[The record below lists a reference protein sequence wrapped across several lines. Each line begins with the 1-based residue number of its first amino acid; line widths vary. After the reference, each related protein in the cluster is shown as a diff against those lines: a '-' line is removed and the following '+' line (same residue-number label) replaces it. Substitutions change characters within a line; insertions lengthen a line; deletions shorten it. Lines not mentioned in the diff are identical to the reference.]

1 MSTNK
6 GFSLDY
12 DKPSLPYIKGFKT
25 VIKSHTPPP
34 PFENEYPRKIP
45 EGAPSDFTHKNYVF
59 EYPPLENPLDSD
71 SSQSKVADLE
81 IIEAIATGDSRGA
94 QVVLCKITPP
104 DNKCYQAVAKIYDAL
119 YYKFLGK
126 TTPLLSDDV
135 VFRAD
140 RDYTS
145 EAAAYEHLQA
155 TGQTGT
161 SAPDYFG
168 SWTFTLPCQ
177 GPQKKVDRPIRLIL
191 MEYLNGARMIDLFR
205 VSSSGRPNA
214 FHYQKGFRLEV
225 MKEVLELISR
235 LARAGIRRSGLAP
248 QNAMLVPRPEPHWTE
263 AQVPRVV
270 FIDYHLT
277 SIDRTVKS
285 SEGNNLQNP
294 EKPQSPMKTF
304 WAKDFSFF
312 SGWIPTEWHIYGGHR
327 KWLVDRFGANDMKD
341 TYAPVDLTELQS
353 ANDGTDSDDV
363 SETDSSEEDRSEE
376 EGDLEHEGVWRDT
389 VRAS

>member
-1 MSTNK
+1 
-6 GFSLDY
+6 
-12 DKPSLPYIKGFKT
+12 
-25 VIKSHTPPP
+25 
-34 PFENEYPRKIP
+34 
-45 EGAPSDFTHKNYVF
+45 
-59 EYPPLENPLDSD
+59 
-71 SSQSKVADLE
+71 
-81 IIEAIATGDSRGA
+81 
-94 QVVLCKITPP
+94 
-104 DNKCYQAVAKIYDAL
+104 
-119 YYKFLGK
+119 
-126 TTPLLSDDV
+126 
-135 VFRAD
+135 
-140 RDYTS
+140 
-145 EAAAYEHLQA
+145 
-155 TGQTGT
+155 
-161 SAPDYFG
+161 
-168 SWTFTLPCQ
+168 
-177 GPQKKVDRPIRLIL
+177 
-191 MEYLNGARMIDLFR
+191 MIDLFR